1 MITQNIRHIIS
12 NNKYKKNKNY
22 NDVDKLDEDEKNHL
36 YSIGKKMHITEIFEI
51 PSTLKN
57 QEEKLKDEF
66 FKLRGSIMAG
76 NNSPEILK
84 KFKIILLK
92 MKNDKMISLSEFN
105 EILNI
110 FLEMGTKN

>member
-1 MITQNIRHIIS
+1 MILINKTTIKKII
-12 NNKYKKNKNY
+12 YI
-22 NDVDKLDEDEKNHL
+22 LL
-36 YSIGKKMHITEIFEI
+36 KKMHMTELFEI

-84 KFKIILLK
+84 KLI
-92 MKNDKMISLSEFN
+92 MN
-105 EILNI
+105 
-110 FLEMGTKN
+110 

>member
-1 MITQNIRHIIS
+1 LHIAE
-12 NNKYKKNKNY
+12 
-22 NDVDKLDEDEKNHL
+22 L
-36 YSIGKKMHITEIFEI
+36 FEI

-66 FKLRGSIMAG
+66 FKLRGSQMAG

-84 KFKIILLK
+84 KNKMILIKI
-92 MKNDKMISLSEFN
+92 KNNKMISLSKCN

-110 FLEMGTKN
+110 YF